1 MIRGQKQHNQLDA
14 MRGFCSP
21 GQRVM
26 LALNADYLFITIILA
41 LCRCFDLFYCVKCAG
56 VLITGIDYTF
66 GFYTDRCLL

>member
-1 MIRGQKQHNQLDA
+1 MGWLKCSGIRI
-14 MRGFCSP
+14 SY
-21 GQRVM
+21 
-26 LALNADYLFITIILA
+26 LNADYLFITIILA

>member
-1 MIRGQKQHNQLDA
+1 
-14 MRGFCSP
+14 
-21 GQRVM
+21 M

-66 GFYTDRCLL
+66 GLYTDRCLL